1 MKHKFRIVEIISH
14 NFWLKVLS
22 FILAV
27 ATWFYV
33 FDVVYPVASQQ
44 KREAL
49 EEVLE
54 RYNFTLKE
62 VPVRAVLTGTA
73 PEGYRVV
80 FDKVKVE
87 PSVIAI
93 YGPEELIDKSAF
105 EIIHPDDL
113 QLVRRLPAGRD
124 HPLDWAD
131 AGSDGDRYGG
141 LQVPDAPG
149 PDDGD

>member
-93 YGPEELIDKSAF
+93 YGPEELIDKAEELKTETVNIGEYTRST
-105 EIIHPDDL
+105 
-113 QLVRRLPAGRD
+113 QLRLGVTSD
-124 HPLDWAD
+124 IKPLRFKEKIVTIYIPVEKL
-131 AGSDGDRYGG
+131 GEE
-141 LQVPDAPG
+141 
-149 PDDGD
+149 